1 MVELRK
7 RKAPAP
13 PPVTEKKSKPGPKP
27 KATKK
32 TDTVVPE
39 EDKKDAPKGDAP
51 KASTVPEVGDV
62 LDLATFG
69 GDFETNEGTATSL
82 KKLVDE
88 SKAGVVIFTY
98 PKASTPGCMFRP
110 NLPRSQQLAFPQCS
124 FTHLDEL

>member
-13 PPVTEKKSKPGPKP
+13 PPVVEKKSKPGPKP

-32 TDTVVPE
+32 EETVAPVDDDKPKVPQ
-39 EDKKDAPKGDAP
+39 
-51 KASTVPEVGDV
+51 VGDV
-62 LDLATFG
+62 IDLEAFG

-82 KKLVDE
+82 KKLVDD

-98 PKASTPGCMFRP
+98 PKASTPGCMSPFYSARALIAYTISSP
-110 NLPRSQQLAFPQCS
+110 
-124 FTHLDEL
+124 HHV